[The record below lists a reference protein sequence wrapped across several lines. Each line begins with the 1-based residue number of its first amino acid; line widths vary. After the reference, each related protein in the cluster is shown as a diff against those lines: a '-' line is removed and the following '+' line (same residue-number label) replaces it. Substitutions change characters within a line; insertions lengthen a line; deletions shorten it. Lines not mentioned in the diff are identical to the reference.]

1 MCFGRSRVG
10 AKIKKFRLTF
20 VALIMLLLLV
30 VTGCQKKVTV
40 RYGYKLSCLNCQ
52 KIIKSKTDS
61 KSVLV
66 GDARRWKIEKINV
79 PCSKDQTCNQ
89 KRPCKNCQYQECQG
103 RKSPLEEAKI
113 GGVGKNP
120 FPAAKTDASALAAP
134 TPP

>member
-66 GDARRWKIEKINV
+66 GDASRWKIEKINV
-79 PCSKDQTCNQ
+79 PCSKDQAWNQ
-89 KRPCKNCQYQECQG
+89 KKKQYKSRPHHL
-103 RKSPLEEAKI
+103 RLRLPRLLLSR
-113 GGVGKNP
+113 
-120 FPAAKTDASALAAP
+120 LARS
-134 TPP
+134 